1 MRFTRQSNFS
11 VAERRAAGFTLLE
24 LVVVIAI
31 LAILATL
38 AVRSL
43 GGLEDQTRFDETQRT
58 LAGIQASIDGDRS
71 IRQPDGT
78 MIPNGF
84 VNDMGRL
91 PNLPPGAT
99 PFTPLTPLQELTALQ
114 ELWVQPAGVPAYAI
128 QPADTSVN
136 SDIKI
141 GTGWHGP
148 YLQLPF
154 GQTNLVDGWGNSF
167 TVTPANP
174 PIALGIQSLGSDNM
188 PGATNGDPYAIDL
201 PASPILFLSSDYFTT
216 VTCLVTGTSPLG
228 SPASAKLF
236 QPDPVNAGQVMFV
249 AGVETTA
256 GGNVTFTFSGV
267 SPGARVIRLYT
278 DAASTLPLATEY
290 INVPK
295 GGLPNAAI
303 SLSATSQPSTQPSN

>member
-1 MRFTRQSNFS
+1 MHSTRQSNFS
-11 VAERRAAGFTLLE
+11 LARRPAAGFTLLE
-24 LVVVIAI
+24 LVVVVAI

-43 GGLEDQTRFDETQRT
+43 GGLEDQTRFDETQRA
-58 LAGIQASIDGDRS
+58 LANIQASIDGDRS

-91 PNLPPGAT
+91 PDLSAGAT
-99 PFTPLTPLQELTALQ
+99 PFTELQ
-114 ELWVQPAGVPAYAI
+114 ELWVPPAGVPAYAI
-128 QPADTSVN
+128 HPADATVN

-154 GQTNLVDGWGNSF
+154 GQTNLVDGWGNPF
-167 TVTPANP
+167 TITPPGSPA
-174 PIALGIQSLGSDNM
+174 AFGIQSLGSDNM
-188 PGATNGDPYAIDL
+188 PGATNGDPYAIDV
-201 PASPILFLSSDYFTT
+201 PASPILFLSSDYLTT
-216 VTCLVTGTSPLG
+216 VTCLFTGTSPYG

-278 DAASTLPLATEY
+278 DAASTLPLATQY

-303 SLSATSQPSTQPSN
+303 SLSATTQPSTQPSN